1 MTKSEVYNI
10 LDLLDEIKK
19 IDSLLLLHKNAE
31 DGDFMT
37 SQYEAKK
44 VKLVGELIDALAAP
58 KVQSPQSFSLIQK
71 ILDKFYPSVNSRD
84 PEDESLKEIIAA
96 I

>member
-1 MTKSEVYNI
+1 MKKSEVYNI
-10 LDLLDEIKK
+10 LDLMEEIKE
-19 IDSLLLLHKNAE
+19 IDSLLLAHKRVKDNN
-31 DGDFMT
+31 FMT

-44 VKLVGELIDALAAP
+44 VKLVGELIDSLVAP

-71 ILDKFYPSVNSRD
+71 ILDKFYPAVNSLE

>member
-1 MTKSEVYNI
+1 MKKSEIYII
-10 LDLLDEIKK
+10 LDLMDEIKK
-19 IDSLLLLHKNAE
+19 IDSLLLLHKNS
-31 DGDFMT
+31 DSDDFMI

-44 VKLVGELIDALAAP
+44 VKLVGELIDSLVAP

-71 ILDKFYPSVNSRD
+71 ILDKFYPPAYSREF
-84 PEDESLKEIIAA
+84 EDESLKEIIAA